1 MLAVAARDAARCR
14 WSRLHEYLQSLHSAI
29 RALFEPRELQP
40 EFPLAHVRRV
50 ELYTSRRP
58 RFPAKFIESPPRD
71 RACCSGGRR
80 TATGLFSASNVAM
93 ESPPKLSR
101 FFRAFAAPTRPVCA
115 RVCGGRGIVKIG
127 SLQGCRRRWQGSL
140 DLRSGS
146 RGGVLNTLDRS
157 EYFFGGVS
165 SHRSRSPPIPRR
177 PFAWLTMKF
186 VLKAETGARSLSI
199 RKAEVT
205 RNGCAALGRLPFWGR
220 T

>member
-1 MLAVAARDAARCR
+1 MPLKPLLHTAARAHLVLAVAARDAARCR

-101 FFRAFAAPTRPVCA
+101 FFRAGAAGPVGDFAIAKAWAARAATRA
-115 RVCGGRGIVKIG
+115 SGAAGGFDGLTFVV
-127 SLQGCRRRWQGSL
+127 LRW
-140 DLRSGS
+140 R
-146 RGGVLNTLDRS
+146 
-157 EYFFGGVS
+157 
-165 SHRSRSPPIPRR
+165 
-177 PFAWLTMKF
+177 
-186 VLKAETGARSLSI
+186 AED
-199 RKAEVT
+199 
-205 RNGCAALGRLPFWGR
+205 
-220 T
+220 